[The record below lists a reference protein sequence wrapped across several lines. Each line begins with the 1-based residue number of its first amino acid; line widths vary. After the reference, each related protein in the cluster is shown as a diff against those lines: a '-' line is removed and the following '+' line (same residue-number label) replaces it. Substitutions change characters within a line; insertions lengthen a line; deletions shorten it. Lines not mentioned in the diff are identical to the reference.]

1 MRRKYQKLLALFRTS
16 PENEQRQH
24 QIKRIEQAMFRA
36 AARYT
41 MRPYSGRIL
50 TFVASQRVAEH
61 DSRYGWGK
69 LAEGGHQTIEVATRR
84 TADLLASPHAEE
96 VVPHILRFIAD
107 NSHDI
112 PVPSKGSGIA

>member
-1 MRRKYQKLLALFRTS
+1 
-16 PENEQRQH
+16 
-24 QIKRIEQAMFRA
+24 
-36 AARYT
+36 
-41 MRPYSGRIL
+41 
-50 TFVASQRVAEH
+50 
-61 DSRYGWGK
+61 